1 MLIGKKTVTGA
12 ITLMLLFTIG
22 CSDDRQS
29 QETVQPVKVVA
40 GKLTERTFQRRLRV
54 QGVVQPI
61 DEAEIASRT
70 TGTLDILAVD
80 EGDCV
85 KVGQTLFQVDKEN
98 LENQLS
104 VAEQALNVA
113 RDNTITAE
121 AQLKIANTKQTKA
134 HLDYER
140 ARKLIASNAIS
151 QDAFET
157 ALTEWKT
164 AQAEVDKNKA
174 IVNYSKTT
182 EKQKEVELKIAKKN
196 LADSI
201 VKAPFDG
208 IVTRKYKD
216 QNEYVN
222 NGTVIF
228 HLENQT
234 KLELSSLISAVYYS
248 EVIGGKTRARIFFEE
263 KEICEVPITFRSSS
277 VDPVSRTFEL
287 KAKLPPN
294 TPLISGTLCE
304 LELILEERSGLG
316 MPNDAVMLRKGGL
329 FQVYAVNN
337 GKAEQITVVP
347 GISSDGYTELL
358 QADELKDRNFIFS
371 GQYFLNPGDPVL
383 VVHEPKDMQ
392 KEFSRR

>member
-12 ITLMLLFTIG
+12 ITLMLLFIIG

-182 EKQKEVELKIAKKN
+182 EKQKEVELKIAKKI
-196 LADSI
+196 L
-201 VKAPFDG
+201 
-208 IVTRKYKD
+208 
-216 QNEYVN
+216 
-222 NGTVIF
+222 
-228 HLENQT
+228 QT
-234 KLELSSLISAVYYS
+234 PLLKLLLTELSHGNI
-248 EVIGGKTRARIFFEE
+248 KT
-263 KEICEVPITFRSSS
+263 KM
-277 VDPVSRTFEL
+277 
-287 KAKLPPN
+287 N
-294 TPLISGTLCE
+294 
-304 LELILEERSGLG
+304 
-316 MPNDAVMLRKGGL
+316 M
-329 FQVYAVNN
+329 
-337 GKAEQITVVP
+337 
-347 GISSDGYTELL
+347 
-358 QADELKDRNFIFS
+358 
-371 GQYFLNPGDPVL
+371 
-383 VVHEPKDMQ
+383 
-392 KEFSRR
+392 